1 MGDIDPMARPRVLV
15 IDDDSVTRFV
25 IREALRAEVD
35 VLEASDGREGLRAF
49 FSGRPDLVLLDI
61 VMPEMSGR
69 EVLSRIRELA
79 DTPIIMLT
87 VRDESSEVVRHLEEG
102 ADEYLT
108 KPFRPQEL
116 AARVQALLRRAGRP
130 AYELE
135 RRMEAAS
142 GQIVMDLHA
151 QRLWVRGEEVSL
163 APTEFRLLA
172 CLAREVGRPVGTARI
187 LRDVWGPGYAGELGY
202 VKTYVRRLRQ
212 KIEEDP
218 SHPHLVLA
226 RRGLGYLL
234 VERLTPTRPAG
245 NA

>member
-1 MGDIDPMARPRVLV
+1 MTGSEPTARPRVLV

-35 VLEASDGREGLRAF
+35 ILEASDGREGLRAF

-61 VMPEMSGR
+61 VMPEMNGR

-79 DTPIIMLT
+79 DTPVIMLT
-87 VRDESSEVVRHLEEG
+87 VRDDSSDVVRHLEEG

-116 AARVQALLRRAGRP
+116 AARVHALLRRAGRP
-130 AYELE
+130 AYEPE
-135 RRMEAAS
+135 RRIEAAS
-142 GQIVMDLHA
+142 GQVVIDLHA

-172 CLAREVGRPVGTARI
+172 CLAREVGRPVSAARI

-212 KIEEDP
+212 KIEEEP
-218 SHPHLVLA
+218 EAPRLVLA

-234 VERLTPTRPAG
+234 VERLAVVRSASDV
-245 NA
+245 

>member
-1 MGDIDPMARPRVLV
+1 MGEFDPTARPRVLV

-35 VLEASDGREGLRAF
+35 ILEASDGREGLRAF

-61 VMPEMSGR
+61 VMPQMSGR

-79 DTPIIMLT
+79 DTPVIMLT
-87 VRDESSEVVRHLEEG
+87 IRNDSSEVVRHLEEG

-130 AYELE
+130 THEPE
-135 RRMEAAS
+135 RRIAAAS
-142 GQIVMDLHA
+142 GQVVLDVHA
-151 QRLWVRGEEVSL
+151 QRLWVRGEEVGL
-163 APTEFRLLA
+163 APTEFRLLS
-172 CLAREVGRPVGTARI
+172 CLAREVGRPVSTAQI
-187 LRDVWGPGYAGELGY
+187 LRQVWGAGYAGELGY

-212 KIEEDP
+212 KIEEEP
-218 SHPHLVLA
+218 ERPRLVLA

-234 VERLTPTRPAG
+234 VERLAPSRTSAD
-245 NA
+245 A